1 MPWNIIDGTNFQEE
15 VVIVLVQFDLA
26 LHYILL
32 IGTDNEKKWYITT
45 DQSEQLHWISSS
57 TLKSLMK
64 INVPKV
70 SNYCAYQ
77 VG

>member
-1 MPWNIIDGTNFQEE
+1 MPWNIIDSTNFQEK

-32 IGTDNEKKWYITT
+32 IGADNEKKRYITT
-45 DQSEQLHWISSS
+45 DQSEQLHWVSSN
-57 TLKSLMK
+57 TLKNLMK
-64 INVPKV
+64 ITVPKV